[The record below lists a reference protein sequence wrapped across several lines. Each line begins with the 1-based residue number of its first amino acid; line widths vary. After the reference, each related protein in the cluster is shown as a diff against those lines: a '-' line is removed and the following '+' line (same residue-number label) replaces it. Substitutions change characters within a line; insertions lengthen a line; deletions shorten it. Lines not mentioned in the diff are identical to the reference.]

1 MLRVTCAVVAVLLCG
16 CAASTARSS
25 PPSSRSALLDRPVP
39 ELRRATVQGG
49 SVSSEALHGRVWVI
63 EFFAAWCKPCVP
75 RLAAAQRLRVE
86 FPDVPIV
93 GISLDDSLADAV
105 ELVRRHRLQF
115 PVVHDEDTALTG
127 RFRVT
132 DLPTVIVIARD
143 GRVAWVGGPEQD
155 EQNLRLVVR
164 ALREEPAPRRP

>member
-1 MLRVTCAVVAVLLCG
+1 MIRITSAVAVVLLCG
-16 CAASTARSS
+16 CATATARSY

-39 ELRRATVQGG
+39 EFRRATVQGG
-49 SVSSEALHGRVWVI
+49 SASSEALQGRVWVI

-75 RLAAAQRLRVE
+75 RLAAAQRLRAE
-86 FPDVPIV
+86 FPDVQIV
-93 GISLDDSLADAV
+93 GISLDDTRADAV

-115 PVVHDEDTALTG
+115 PVVHDEDTVLTG

-132 DLPTVIVIARD
+132 DLPTVIVVARD

-164 ALREEPAPRRP
+164 ALREEPARRP